1 MSDSQFPK
9 NSKLGRLKGW
19 LGLMGTLFAIITG
32 AYTGVMT
39 LWGNVTTDTELLA
52 HNDNPISHSA
62 LRNQIDDLRERVELC
77 GKRVDEEHSATVELG
92 ARLVRIDSADRE
104 RKHELKAAA
113 ATYYETE
120 YRRLIRRGTPVFDAV
135 LEAMRSPWYDRPNSR

>member
-1 MSDSQFPK
+1 MSESQFPK

-39 LWGNVTTDTELLA
+39 LWGNVTTDQELLA
-52 HNDNPISHSA
+52 HNESPIAHSVV
-62 LRNQIDDLRERVELC
+62 RNQLEDMKERVELL

-92 ARLVRIDSADRE
+92 ARLVRIDAADRE
-104 RKHELKAAA
+104 RTHTLKAAA

-120 YRRLIRRGTPVFDAV
+120 FRRLIRKGVPVFDAV
-135 LEAMRSPWYDRPNSR
+135 LEAMRSPWYDRPTR